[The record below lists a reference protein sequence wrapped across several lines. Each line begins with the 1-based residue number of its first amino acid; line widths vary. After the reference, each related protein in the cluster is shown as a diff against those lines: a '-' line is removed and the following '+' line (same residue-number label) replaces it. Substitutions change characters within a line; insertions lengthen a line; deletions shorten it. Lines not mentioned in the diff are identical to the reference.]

1 MNTDA
6 KNTDKV
12 NITED
17 LSHLT
22 VSSNNSRTEVLRHAE
37 SKDDR
42 KKRNVRREYKDAVL
56 SRDTLSLIGIA
67 AVVVVL
73 IICALAHVHV
83 ETMSVPV
90 VAIAMVIVLLMGVFM
105 GNAPTWASLA
115 LVALLIVIGAVTGMF
130 TIVLTGAV
138 VYLSVISVI
147 KGKFDD

>member
-6 KNTDKV
+6 KNSDKV
-12 NITED
+12 NNTEG
-17 LSHLT
+17 LSRLT
-22 VSSNNSRTEVLRHAE
+22 VTSNNSRTEVLRHAE
-37 SKDDR
+37 PKTDHR
-42 KKRNVRREYKDAVL
+42 KRNVRQEYKETVL

-73 IICALAHVHV
+73 LICALAHVQV
-83 ETMSVPV
+83 EMMSVPV

-115 LVALLIVIGAVTGMF
+115 LVALLIVIGALTGMF